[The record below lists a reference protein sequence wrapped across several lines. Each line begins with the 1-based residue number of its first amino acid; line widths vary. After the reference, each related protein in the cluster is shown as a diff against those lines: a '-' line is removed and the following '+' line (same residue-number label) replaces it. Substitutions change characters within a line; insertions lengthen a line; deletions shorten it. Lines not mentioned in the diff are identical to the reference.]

1 MSISSGNG
9 LLLKGGSEAAN
20 TNKILHKLAQDAL
33 EQYVPRETIALL
45 NTRDEINDLLQLDSK
60 YIDLI
65 IPRGSSQLVKTI
77 QKNSKSIPVLG
88 HAEGIC
94 HVFVDKD
101 ADPEVAL
108 RVGKRTIKALY
119 IILE

>member
-1 MSISSGNG
+1 M
-9 LLLKGGSEAAN
+9 N

-33 EQYVPRETIALL
+33 EQFVPRQTICLL
-45 NTRDEINDLLQLDSK
+45 NTREEIKDLIQLDSK

-65 IPRGSSQLVKTI
+65 IPRGSNELVQNI

-101 ADPEVAL
+101 CDPETAL
-108 RVGKRTIKALY
+108 KVGRAFSLITLFNC
-119 IILE
+119 EN

>member
-1 MSISSGNG
+1 M
-9 LLLKGGSEAAN
+9 
-20 TNKILHKLAQDAL
+20 HKLAQDAL
-33 EQYVPRETIALL
+33 EQYVPRQTICLL
-45 NTRDEINDLLQLDSK
+45 NTREEINDLIQLDSK

-65 IPRGSSQLVKTI
+65 IPRGSNELVQNI

-101 ADPEVAL
+101 CDPETTL
-108 RVGKRTIKALY
+108 KVGKSFGFIYSGAKINLKSF
-119 IILE
+119 